1 MTLQDKHN
9 IRTLSVNIKCICQK
23 LAFLSVSKARTNKF
37 YIYMVCLPCTNSIWE
52 VKLHWLDKFYT
63 VTNQEKFE
71 DTKGVIRSRKSKD
84 KKKRKSTKWQTMI
97 HKTLQDK

>member
-9 IRTLSVNIKCICQK
+9 IRTLSVNIKFICQK
-23 LAFLSVSKARTNKF
+23 LA
-37 YIYMVCLPCTNSIWE
+37 IYMVCLPCTNSIWE

-97 HKTLQDK
+97 HKTLKDK